1 MVTLNTPKWCWLLV
15 WWHQTRFLEEG
26 KQSVEEGRLCL
37 PPSVHHQLYIHSQ
50 SSSSFFT
57 SLLPLGPL
65 RQVVLLPLC
74 DATFYVR
81 FDQSHHLSFKAAAG
95 SFKEREVPLQILQLA
110 AVFWWPQAHVTTHNC
125 AFSTVVGNVNV
136 HLLAQSQSLLGTPCF
151 PETKFKS
158 WMNDFILHSFKTDWI
173 TDPMPFQDWILSFK
187 TVVFKL

>member
-1 MVTLNTPKWCWLLV
+1 MTLNTPKWCWLLV
-15 WWHQTRFLEEG
+15 YWHQTRFLEEG
-26 KQSVEEGRLCL
+26 KQSVEEGCLCL

-50 SSSSFFT
+50 TSSSLFT

-74 DATFYVR
+74 DATFYVS

-125 AFSTVVGNVNV
+125 LCIFHSGGECERPLAGSVPEPLGNTLFSRNQVQVLN
-136 HLLAQSQSLLGTPCF
+136 
-151 PETKFKS
+151 E
-158 WMNDFILHSFKTDWI
+158 WLHS
-173 TDPMPFQDWILSFK
+173 S
-187 TVVFKL
+187 